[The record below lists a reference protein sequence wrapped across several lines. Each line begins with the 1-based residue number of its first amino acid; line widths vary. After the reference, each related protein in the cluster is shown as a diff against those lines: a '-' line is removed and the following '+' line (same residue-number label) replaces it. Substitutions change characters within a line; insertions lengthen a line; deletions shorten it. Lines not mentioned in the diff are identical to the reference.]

1 MSRNGLFLIVILYC
15 LLIAV
20 LLLTGC
26 KEEDTA
32 ASHQSGQLV
41 VHMTD
46 GPADFSKVNVDIQE
60 VRVHYAEEQ
69 NNPGKWVILN
79 TNTGIYNLL
88 DFQNN
93 VSTIIADS
101 TFLTVG
107 HIDEIRLLLGPQNS
121 VEVDKIVYPLM
132 IPSGTQSGIKI
143 KLHADIINDLQT
155 DVLIDFDARLS
166 VHKTGNGNYILSPVV
181 KSERI
186 HYRNKK

>member
-1 MSRNGLFLIVILYC
+1 MSRNGLFLIVFLYC

-41 VHMTD
+41 IHMTD
-46 GPADFSKVNVDIQE
+46 GPADYSKVNVDIQE
-60 VRVHYAEEQ
+60 VRVHYADGQ
-69 NNPGKWVILN
+69 VNGNKWVTLN
-79 TNTGIYNLL
+79 TNSGIYNLL

-101 TFLTVG
+101 TFLSVG
-107 HIDEIRLLLGPQNS
+107 NINEIRLLLGPQNS
-121 VEVDKIVYPLM
+121 IEVDSVTYPLL
-132 IPSGTQSGIKI
+132 IPSSEQSGIKI
-143 KLHADIINDLQT
+143 KIHADIINNLLT
-155 DVLIDFDARLS
+155 DVLIDFDAKLS
-166 VHKTGNGNYILSPVV
+166 VHQTGNGNYILSPVV